1 MSTTNL
7 VANDEYYTP
16 PDAWTDIARYIPR
29 DKTIW
34 EPFNT
39 TADPRSLESSEHLRT
54 LGFDVVAAPYDPETG
69 ANDFF
74 ASDHGDIVVSN
85 PPFTRKRDVLKRLR
99 ELGKPFILILPVPT
113 MNTGYF
119 REMFL
124 QDEHLGIIIPRKRIN
139 FRNKRNASSNCFECY
154 YYCWRID
161 GVTGINWIT

>member
-29 DKTIW
+29 DKKIW

-39 TADPRSLESSEHLRT
+39 TVDARSLESSEHLRT
-54 LGFDVVAAPYDPETG
+54 LGFDVVAVPYDPETG

-74 ASDHGDIVVSN
+74 ASERGDIVVSN

-99 ELGKPFILILPVPT
+99 DLGKPFILILPVPT
-113 MNTGYF
+113 INTGYF